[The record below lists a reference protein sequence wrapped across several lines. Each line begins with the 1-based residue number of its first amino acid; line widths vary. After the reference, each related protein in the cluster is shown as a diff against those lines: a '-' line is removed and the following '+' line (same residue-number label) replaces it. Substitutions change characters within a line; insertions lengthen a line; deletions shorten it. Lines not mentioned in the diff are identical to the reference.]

1 MQCDAGSIREPR
13 CRSTMSQHVPVSLR
27 ARTAADI
34 IIVYI
39 GRLRDG
45 SCLCPFPF
53 VHSCCVRAFLG
64 EVWRLCALSA
74 WYARAGRGVSSP
86 LPVSS
91 DPVSS
96 KVVAA
101 CEKIAQLPYTLPHR
115 QATGPA
121 AASDIGTRIE
131 WTNLEHVPQHA
142 LPASFGVHCST
153 CSVRIFGSVLRFI
166 RRQMASQSG

>member
-53 VHSCCVRAFLG
+53 VHSCGVRAFLG
-64 EVWRLCALSA
+64 EALGLCTLSA

-91 DPVSS
+91 DPVPSEA
-96 KVVAA
+96 VAA
-101 CEKIAQLPYTLPHR
+101 RKKIAQRPYTLPHR

-121 AASDIGTRIE
+121 AASDIGARIE
-131 WTNLEHVPQHA
+131 WTSLETVPQQ
-142 LPASFGVHCST
+142 LASVVIT
-153 CSVRIFGSVLRFI
+153 N
-166 RRQMASQSG
+166 